1 MSTRRIPAV
10 CVAVHWCGQ
19 PCLHLSSTDTNVL
32 CHLLADVTC
41 ASAPAAAMTFGP
53 GGLPVAAVCCTAS
66 FFQHVLSTD
75 TMMSCRLLAD
85 VTCASAPAA
94 ALTFG
99 PGDWG
104 SWPAGCAG
112 KTYRQLCVASCTYG
126 GLATVN
132 CMADAQWNTTAA
144 GGCGECECTGAG
156 TGAVLLLLH
165 GV

>member
-1 MSTRRIPAV
+1 MTLVREHRAHPCSLCRCALVWPAV
-10 CVAVHWCGQ
+10 SAPQFNWHYRVCRLV
-19 PCLHLSSTDTNVL
+19 
-32 CHLLADVTC
+32 ADVTC
-41 ASAPAAAMTFGP
+41 ASAPE
-53 GGLPVAAVCCTAS
+53 
-66 FFQHVLSTD
+66 
-75 TMMSCRLLAD
+75 
-85 VTCASAPAA
+85 A

-112 KTYRQLCVASCTYG
+112 KTYRQLCVASCNYG
-126 GLATVN
+126 GHATVN